1 DLMVQKGAI
10 AIAPAEPFV
19 ICDNLP
25 PSDGFAEFD
34 LDDLSNQ
41 QVSALRAEILGGQD
55 PSVYEITFHETLEE
69 AEAGT
74 GAITFPYVN
83 IINPQRIYVRVTN
96 NDNLFEPKCYAV
108 VDMILKVDQ
117 LPEVIL
123 DGNYRLC
130 VDENGNP
137 VKEEEGGV
145 SPPVIDTG
153 LDPNLF
159 TF

>member
-1 DLMVQKGAI
+1 
-10 AIAPAEPFV
+10 
-19 ICDNLP
+19 
-25 PSDGFAEFD
+25 
-34 LDDLSNQ
+34 
-41 QVSALRAEILGGQD
+41 SALRAEILGGQD

-117 LPEVIL
+117 LPDVIL

-137 VKEEEGGV
+137 ISAEEGGV

-159 TF
+159 TFQWELNGVIIVGENGPSIIALQGGDYTVTYT